1 MPEPPAWTAEYFS
14 QANPRGPGQGDVP
27 GLLRRVADTIG
38 EHGPV
43 DLQDLV
49 LHTEVN
55 EFGSWPSITVYFHR
69 NEPPPGR

>member
-14 QANPRGPGQGDVP
+14 
-27 GLLRRVADTIG
+27 
-38 EHGPV
+38 PV
-43 DLQDLV
+43 ELQDLV

-55 EFGSWPSITVYFHR
+55 EFGNWPSITVYFHR